1 MYRSV
6 ATRHR
11 KKSVLT
17 RLILPTATLGILAYF
32 GFHALNGQY
41 GLVGRERYERQAAEL
56 QVVLDDLVMRRMKLE
71 ERVTLLRPESLDP
84 DMIDERARASLNL
97 LHPNEVAILRRTI
110 SYYD

>member
-1 MYRSV
+1 M
-6 ATRHR
+6 
-11 KKSVLT
+11 
-17 RLILPTATLGILAYF
+17 PTVTLGVLAYF

-56 QVVLDDLVMRRMKLE
+56 QTVLDGLAARRMQLE

-97 LHPNEVAILRRTI
+97 LHPNEVAVLRRPAL
-110 SYYD
+110 